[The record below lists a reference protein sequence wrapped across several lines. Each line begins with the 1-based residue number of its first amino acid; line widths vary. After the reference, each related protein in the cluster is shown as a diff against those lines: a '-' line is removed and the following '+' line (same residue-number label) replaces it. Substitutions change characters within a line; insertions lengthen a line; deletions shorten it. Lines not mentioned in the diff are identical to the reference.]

1 MANVSSTSEFEDLIA
16 NPEGVFPD
24 LANSTLTHQ
33 SLINAF
39 GQTGD
44 FTAVSLAAN
53 RIALTSA
60 NPVSG
65 QTFDLVITGSGL
77 SPVST
82 LGALEQ
88 AVIDGLASGVLNQ
101 ATVTSG
107 GTEFL
112 RLDIASGGY
121 TLTSGGQQIQVG
133 GNVPTSLQDL
143 GAVTSIFDSFNAA
156 LTPDAQNDAINQLLT
171 ELGQYDFE
179 QLILRDAGKEVA
191 RVEFSDTQLL
201 VDVQG
206 YQIAV
211 AANFADAFA
220 GPVDVS
226 APDPV
231 NLDVSSVVV
240 SNPSGT
246 EIASIRDIADLDD
259 LTQAVETLVPGS
271 QDPENV
277 ISGSDG
283 PDYLPGTPLNDFIIT
298 GDASTQGDY
307 VLASPGFDTIDMSG
321 MNQSDAFVILDYQ
334 LLNEGITAT
343 IDGVSKS
350 GGADGIVGTADDVP
364 IPGTVDKGT
373 NGVDT
378 LVGIENPLFA
388 GFNAGGV
395 SLQGT
400 ALDDAFD
407 LTLASNQWMAVVGGA
422 GVDSYT
428 INGDGFVRL
437 DFRTFEVPGVSVD
450 LAQGLVLDD
459 GYGNQ
464 ETISGSTSIWEVR
477 GTIGDDSIVGS
488 AADESFILLGGAD
501 TLDAGAGFDRLRYDR
516 GGLDGISADLETGT
530 VNGVWNQQP
539 FFHQVDGI
547 EYLRGSNGSDFIGDS
562 SGDDRLEGRGLP
574 DLFALSGGNDTI
586 TDFEVGLD
594 TLEVSSPGK
603 SNADVQAAFAAASD
617 TDKGAFVDFGNGS
630 SVTFANLSAAQVQGL
645 DPLHV
650 TNNGSLVQGSDWND
664 TLVGTRFQDQ
674 IETGNSNSGGDVV
687 FGSAGDDVIDMT
699 GNDGVNG
706 AVVLDYRGLLDPV
719 SIQVDGA
726 ANTGSVDKGS
736 AGTDTLVG
744 VAQPLDAGW
753 NMGGLYV
760 SGTAGDDNFDLAP
773 DGEQWMSV
781 RSHQGVDSYTIN
793 GTGLVRMDFRDA
805 DNGIDVNLASGQI
818 NDDGF
823 GNAEVIGGTGSVWEV
838 YGSFY
843 DDTFTGSSAN
853 ESYRYAGGSNVVDGG
868 DGFDRLRYD
877 TGNVGRVD
885 ANLETG
891 IVEITP
897 SLFNE
902 PGMPG
907 TPDGPPSV
915 SIDTV
920 QGFERLRGSFGSDI
934 LTGDSNDNRLEG
946 EFGNDILTDGL
957 GNDSLFGG
965 QGADTFTIVGGNNVI
980 ADFELG
986 IDVLNVVV
994 DGLSVDNRNTAL
1006 ENAVDGPE
1014 GSATVDFGNG
1024 NTLTFDALT
1033 ADEVAQLALPFVPPP
1048 PPETPVAWTLG
1059 DPHLLT
1065 LDGVG
1070 YDFHA
1075 VGEFVLLRGLSGTA
1089 FEGFEVQAR
1098 TAPVDGV
1105 DNVSVNVAVAAR
1117 LSDGTDVMFDAT
1129 DDNPLSTNGSVRL
1142 LADQGSLTLGT
1153 GDQITRD
1160 GDVYTL
1166 TFAGSDGTVGT
1177 ADDARLFVSL
1187 QEGRLDLGVQIADNM
1202 AGQVEGLLGDGDG
1215 NAAND
1220 IALADGTVLERPLAF
1235 DDLYGQY
1242 RDDWRVTTEEQ
1253 SLFTYDAGESLDGF
1267 YDPDM
1272 PGQVVTVD
1280 DFDQAAVD
1288 AARAA
1293 VEAGGLTPGTVN
1305 YDNAVLDFLLTGDE
1319 GFIESSAS
1327 ESVQAPE
1334 TASVAGKLDV
1344 GETRVTLDVSLS
1356 DLGGQ
1361 SIEGA
1366 VVGFTTG
1373 ASTAAIV
1380 GEETPGVAGSYN
1392 IKLGSAASGRVDAQ
1406 KSFDPSADAGDIG
1419 VGDALDALRIAL
1431 DLDPSFGPA
1440 TPENLI
1446 AADVTGDGAVGVS
1459 DALDILRFV
1468 VGVETDNVPRWVF
1481 LDKDADLSSVTDK
1494 GAVGYETGLDLA
1506 GVEGAGPVELT
1517 GILLGNV
1524 QEVVT

>member
-1 MANVSSTSEFEDLIA
+1 MANISSTSEFDDLVA
-16 NPEGVFPD
+16 NPEAFFPD
-24 LANSTLTHQ
+24 LANATLSYQT
-33 SLINAF
+33 LINDF

-53 RIALTSA
+53 RIALTSV
-60 NPVSG
+60 NPFSG
-65 QTFDLVITGSGL
+65 QSYDLVITGSGI

-88 AVIDGLASGVLNQ
+88 AVIDGLASGALNQ

-121 TLTSGGQQIQVG
+121 TLTSGDQQIEVV
-133 GNVPTSLQDL
+133 GNVPTSLQQL
-143 GAVTSIFDSFNAA
+143 GAITTVVDSFNAA
-156 LTPDAQNDAINQLLT
+156 LTPDAQNDAVNQFLT

-179 QLILRDAGKEVA
+179 QLILRDAGSEVA
-191 RVEFSDTQLL
+191 RLELSDTQLL

-211 AANFADAFA
+211 AANFAEAFS

-259 LTQAVETLVPGS
+259 LAQAVETLVPGS
-271 QDPENV
+271 KAPENF

-283 PDYLPGTPLNDFIIT
+283 PDYLPGTPLNDFIGT
-298 GDASTQGDY
+298 GDTSAQGDY
-307 VLASPGFDTIDMSG
+307 VLASPGYDTIDMTG
-321 MNQSDAFVILDYQ
+321 MNQSDAFVSLDYRF
-334 LLNEGITAT
+334 LNEGINAT
-343 IDGVSKS
+343 IDGGSN
-350 GGADGIVGTADDVP
+350 T
-364 IPGTVDKGT
+364 GTVDKGT
-373 NGVDT
+373 NGFDT

-388 GFNAGGV
+388 GFNIGGV

-400 ALDDAFD
+400 AQDDAFD
-407 LTLASNQWMAVVGGA
+407 LTLDGNQWMAVVGGP
-422 GVDSYT
+422 GVDSYS
-428 INGDGFVRL
+428 INGDGLVRL
-437 DFRTFEVPGVSVD
+437 DFRTFEGSGVSVD
-450 LAQGLVLDD
+450 LGQGLVLDD
-459 GYGNQ
+459 GFGNQ
-464 ETISGSTSIWEVR
+464 ETVFGSNSIWEVR
-477 GTIGDDSIVGS
+477 GTFGSDSIVGS
-488 AADESFILLGGAD
+488 AENESFILLGGED
-501 TLDAGAGFDRLRYDR
+501 NLDAGAGFDRLRYDR
-516 GGLDGISADLETGT
+516 DGVQGISTDLEAGT
-530 VNGVWNQQP
+530 VNGVWDQRA
-539 FFHQVDGI
+539 FFHQVEGI
-547 EYLRGSNGSDFIGDS
+547 EYLRGSNSSDFIGDS
-562 SGDDRLEGRGLP
+562 SGDDQLEGRGDG
-574 DLFALSGGNDTI
+574 DLFALSGGNDII
-586 TDFEVGLD
+586 TDFEVGFDL
-594 TLEVSSPGK
+594 LEVSSPGK
-603 SNADVQAAFAAASD
+603 SNADVQAAFDAAID
-617 TDKGAFVDFGNGS
+617 TADGAVVDFGNGS
-630 SVTFANLSAAQVQGL
+630 SITFAGLSATQVQGL
-645 DPLHV
+645 DPLFV
-650 TNNGSLVQGSDWND
+650 TKNGILLDGNSGFNLFY
-664 TLVGTRFQDQ
+664 GTRFDD
-674 IETGNSNSGGDVV
+674 EVLTANYLSNADTVL
-687 FGSAGDDVIDMT
+687 GSAGDDIVNM
-699 GNDGVNG
+699 NGVDSQNG
-706 AVVLDYRGLLDPV
+706 QVLLDYRGLLDPV

-726 ANTGSVDKGS
+726 SNTGSVDKGS
-736 AGTDTLVG
+736 AGTDTLLG
-744 VAQPLDAGW
+744 VAQPLAAGW
-753 NMGGLYV
+753 TNGGLIIA
-760 SGTAGDDNFDLAP
+760 GTLGNDSFELAP

-781 RSHQGVDSYTIN
+781 WSHQGVDSYTIN

-805 DNGIDVNLASGQI
+805 ENGIGVNLASGQI

-823 GNAEVIGGTGSVWEV
+823 GNAEVIGGTGSLWEV

-843 DDTFTGSSAN
+843 DDTFTGTAGN
-853 ESYRYAGGSNVVDGG
+853 ESYRYAGGSNVLDGG

-877 TGNVGRVD
+877 NGDLARVD

-891 IVEITP
+891 IVEMTP
-897 SLFNE
+897 FFFNE

-907 TPDGPPSV
+907 MPEGAPSV

-920 QGFERLRGSFGSDI
+920 QGFEHVRGTFGGDI
-934 LTGDSNDNRLEG
+934 LTGDANDNRLEG

-980 ADFELG
+980 SDFELG
-986 IDVLNVVV
+986 IDTLNVVIE
-994 DGLSVDNRNTAL
+994 GLSVEDRNAAL
-1006 ENAVDGPE
+1006 ESAVDDPV
-1014 GSATVDFGNG
+1014 SALVDFGNG
-1024 NTLTFDALT
+1024 STLTFNDLT
-1033 ADEVAQLALPFVPPP
+1033 AEDVALLAQPFTPPP
-1048 PPETPVAWTLG
+1048 PPQTPVAWTLG

-1075 VGEFVLLRGLSGTA
+1075 VGEFVLLRGVAGTA

-1117 LSDGTDVMFDAT
+1117 LRDGTEVMFDAT

-1142 LADQGSLTLGT
+1142 LADQGTLTLAT
-1153 GDQITRD
+1153 GDQITRED
-1160 GDVYTL
+1160 NVYTL

-1187 QEGRLDLGVQIADNM
+1187 QDGRLDLGVQIADNM

-1215 NAAND
+1215 NSAND
-1220 IALADGTVLERPLAF
+1220 IALADGMVLERPLAF
-1235 DDLYGQY
+1235 EDLYGQY

-1253 SLFTYDAGESLDGF
+1253 SLFTYDGGESLDGF

-1272 PGQVVTVD
+1272 PGQVVAVD
-1280 DFDQAAVD
+1280 DFDQADVD
-1288 AARAA
+1288 AARTA

-1327 ESVQAPE
+1327 QSVQAPE

-1373 ASTAAIV
+1373 ASTAAIA
-1380 GEETPGVAGSYN
+1380 GEETPGIAGSYN

-1406 KSFDPSADAGDIG
+1406 KSFDPSTDPGDIG

-1431 DLDPSFGPA
+1431 SLDPSFGPA

-1446 AADVTGDGAVGVS
+1446 AADVTGDGSVGVS

-1468 VGVETDNVPRWVF
+1468 VDVETENVPRWVF
-1481 LDKDADLSSVTDK
+1481 VDKDADLSSVTDK
-1494 GAVGYETGLDLA
+1494 GSVAYETGLDLA
-1506 GVEGAGPVELT
+1506 SVDGAGPVELT

-1524 QEVVT
+1524 QEVVA